1 MTTITLESIKAEH
14 AKIGD
19 LIAAFEKQQE
29 TAAQCGETKKL
40 RAQVLAQQARIAELE
55 TTPPDKREDLRC
67 VISDL
72 CHQVRERDARIVTQ
86 QAQIEELEAY
96 NSTRTDELLA
106 AGLQVAAQ
114 QARIEQ
120 LLEAVE
126 YCCSQ
131 VQEFITVPGIS
142 KALSTPDDLSALRAH
157 DAAIWREAMQIAE
170 DSRNKATMS
179 KYSSVPECRAA
190 RDMAECL
197 SKAYCHKA
205 DAIEKGGE

>member
-1 MTTITLESIKAEH
+1 MSAHYATCKYDDATGSYIPLEFRPINDALKNDDPLYQEGFQAGAASRDAEI
-14 AKIGD
+14 AD
-19 LIAAFEKQQE
+19 LTKQREELEFSWAGCSQQLKDACAGLDAVEQE
-29 TAAQCGETKKL
+29 RDEL
-40 RAQVLAQQARIAELE
+40 RAQVL
-55 TTPPDKREDLRC
+55 
-67 VISDL
+67 
-72 CHQVRERDARIVTQ
+72 
-86 QAQIEELEAY
+86 
-96 NSTRTDELLA
+96 
-106 AGLQVAAQ
+106 AQ

-142 KALSTPDDLSALRAH
+142 KALSTPADLSALRAH

-170 DSRNKATMS
+170 DSRDKATMS
-179 KYSSVPECRAA
+179 KYSSVPEGRAA
-190 RDMAECL
+190 RDMAEGL